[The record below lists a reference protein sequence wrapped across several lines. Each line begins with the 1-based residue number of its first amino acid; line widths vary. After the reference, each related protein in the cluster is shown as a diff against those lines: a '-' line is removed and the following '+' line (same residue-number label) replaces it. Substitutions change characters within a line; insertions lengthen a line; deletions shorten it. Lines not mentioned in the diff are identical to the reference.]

1 MTTKLTSYAATRV
14 DSGREIPL
22 EQRRSERRRG
32 FLVGTPT
39 VVWITFWLFTPYI
52 FLLLL
57 SLWKVNPASSYLPV
71 VHDWNIHNYTNIFTD
86 SAYIKTLGRSV
97 AVGLAATGIATVLG
111 FPVAYLL
118 AFKVKRYKMFFYMLV
133 IVPLWVSYLVRA
145 YAWKVI
151 LGEYGVINTVLDRLG
166 LIDAPLHLLYT
177 RFAVIV
183 TLAHVFTPFMILTIY
198 TTLERIPPSLLEASH
213 DLGLASWVTFRR
225 ITLPLSIPGILA
237 GGVFTLGLSAGDFVA
252 PSLVGGPSDVMISQL
267 IYTEFGAVNNRPF
280 AAAIGFTLLLF
291 VMILVF
297 LSSHLEKREQ
307 LESN

>member
-1 MTTKLTSYAATRV
+1 MRV
-14 DSGREIPL
+14 DSNREIAS

-32 FLVGTPT
+32 FIVGTPT
-39 VVWITFWLFTPYI
+39 VVWISFWLFTPYI
-52 FLLLL
+52 LLFLL
-57 SLWKVNPASSYLPV
+57 SLWKVNPTNSYLPV
-71 VHDWNIHNYTNIFTD
+71 VQDWNIENYTKIFTD
-86 SAYIKTLGRSV
+86 SAYIKILGRSV

-118 AFKVKRYKMFFYMLV
+118 AFKVKRNKMFFYMLV

-291 VMILVF
+291 VMVLVF